1 MEQRFLLSSIE
12 KKRQVVEDL
21 IGAMSAKK
29 EIIFAFI
36 YGSFNDYTDNLPFRD
51 IDVGVYV
58 SGMGKKD
65 SFYYSLDLSEQLS
78 TLTQLP
84 VDVRIL
90 NFAPISF
97 LFHVIRG
104 ELIIDKDEDSRCS
117 FMERVVR
124 HYLDMKPLLRRSI
137 KEAFAS

>member
-1 MEQRFLLSSIE
+1 MSSIE